1 MNKFYKTTFFIYIS
15 LITFLAF
22 IPSNQAVMVFPHFDK
37 LVFFGAFFVLF
48 FFLDL
53 AFKGPASFKA
63 LGTLIIYGIAIES
76 AQVFIPYRSGEMYDL
91 LANAS
96 GLLVY
101 FLFAPKFRVRT

>member
-1 MNKFYKTTFFIYIS
+1 MNKLYKTAFFIYFS

-22 IPSNQAVMVFPHFDK
+22 TPSSQAVMIFPHFDK
-37 LVFFGAFFVLF
+37 LVHFGAFFVLF
-48 FFLDL
+48 LLLDL
-53 AFKGPASFKA
+53 AFKGTASFKA
-63 LGTLIIYGIAIES
+63 LGVLILYGIAIES
-76 AQVFIPYRSGEMYDL
+76 AQIFIPYRSGEMYDL